1 MQKFYAIWVR
11 MDGEY
16 FCLKRNLSWKKLS
29 VFFQRKQKM
38 YWAQFENINGAI
50 FRFNTR
56 IYLQPIEKPVSTDI
70 CIGAFIGK
78 NPGSAQPTNP
88 KISTL
93 QRIQLGNDKLLP
105 TIKNIMLKAY
115 NVAKKEIITNSYIQV
130 LNLFYLCDPL
140 LSQAKRRIQGF
151 LPDHPIDCSEN
162 NKFPFVF
169 YSWGGPNDRIN
180 EYKNRFIK
188 NIRTKNHIWFDYS
201 ANRTN
206 LTKPSETDF
215 VKHIQGLAHDNILQ
229 QIAAV
234 I

>member
-1 MQKFYAIWVR
+1 
-11 MDGEY
+11 
-16 FCLKRNLSWKKLS
+16 
-29 VFFQRKQKM
+29 M
-38 YWAQFENINGAI
+38 YWAKFEEKEGEI

-56 IYLQPIEKPVSTDI
+56 IYLQPIEKPLSTDV

-78 NPGSAQPTNP
+78 NPGSAQATNS
-88 KISTL
+88 KVSTL

-105 TIKNIMLKAY
+105 TIKSIMTKAY
-115 NVAKKEIITNSYIQV
+115 KVAGKESIPHSYIQI
-130 LNLFYLCDPL
+130 LNLFYLRDQSL
-140 LSQAKRRIQGF
+140 HQARRRIQGF

-188 NIRTKNHIWFDYS
+188 NIRTNNHIWFDYN

-215 VKHIQGLAHDNILQ
+215 VKHILGLRHDNILS
-229 QIAAV
+229 QIADV
-234 I
+234 IKKNH